1 MNEIENNNQ
10 EDISNE
16 LNQQN
21 ETVIFEA
28 QTDTQSTSNE
38 NQEQNFSID
47 EQLELE
53 KIEQE
58 KLELEKR
65 ENRRKETIE
74 WIKTI
79 IFAVALYF
87 VIDFFVA
94 RVIVDGHS
102 MNPGIN
108 DGDLMLVNKVAYTF
122 SDIDYGD
129 VIVFPYPN
137 NPEKDYIKRVI
148 AKEGDTIE
156 TIDGLV
162 YVNGEMV
169 NEYYLDP
176 DAKQTIPQ
184 TIVPEGEVYVLG
196 DNRNNS
202 SDSRRWGTLSEED
215 IIGKAFFTYWPIQDI
230 GIVK

>member
-10 EDISNE
+10 TEPSMEMNDDFEIPDEEKIIDDSQLNE
-16 LNQQN
+16 
-21 ETVIFEA
+21 I
-28 QTDTQSTSNE
+28 
-38 NQEQNFSID
+38 SID

-53 KIEQE
+53 RI
-58 KLELEKR
+58 ELEKIKL
-65 ENRRKETIE
+65 EKSQKFRKEIIE

-108 DGDLMLVNKVAYTF
+108 DGDLMLVNKVAYQF
-122 SDIDYGD
+122 SEIDYGD

-202 SDSRRWGTLSEED
+202 SDSRRWGTLPEED

>member
-10 EDISNE
+10 TEPSMEMNDN
-16 LNQQN
+16 
-21 ETVIFEA
+21 FEIPDEEKIIDDS
-28 QTDTQSTSNE
+28 QL
-38 NQEQNFSID
+38 QEISID

-53 KIEQE
+53 RI
-58 KLELEKR
+58 ELEKIKL
-65 ENRRKETIE
+65 EKSQKFRKEIFE

-108 DGDLMLVNKVAYTF
+108 DGDLMLVNKVAYQF
-122 SDIDYGD
+122 SEIDYGD

-148 AKEGDTIE
+148 AKEGDIIE

-162 YVNGEMV
+162 YVNGEMI

-202 SDSRRWGTLSEED
+202 SDSRRWGTLPEED